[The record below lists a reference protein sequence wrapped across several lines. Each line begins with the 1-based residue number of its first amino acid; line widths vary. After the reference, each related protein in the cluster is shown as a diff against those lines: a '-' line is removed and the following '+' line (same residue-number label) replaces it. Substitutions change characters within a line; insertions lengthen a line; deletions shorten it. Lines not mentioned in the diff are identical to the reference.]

1 MKKNRERERKKRKRH
16 EYKSKIIKK
25 KIKLIIIRHSQKKVK
40 RNVKIIIVDYLF
52 FHIIYVFNL
61 IVATK

>member
-25 KIKLIIIRHSQKKVK
+25 NKTNNYQTFAKKGK
-40 RNVKIIIVDYLF
+40 EKC
-52 FHIIYVFNL
+52 
-61 IVATK
+61 